1 MKDYAVQIKVQNN
14 FLLERMRL
22 AGFET
27 VAALARA
34 SGVNQSSIGKI
45 LNLKAAG
52 QNSRDQWRSHVLKIS
67 ECLRCLPEDIIPEQH
82 HKETLSKNTASL
94 TMDASQV
101 QNLLLVDNS
110 PDYMADT
117 ALNRDEVLR
126 LIELALHT
134 LNPRT
139 ERVLRLRFGFGGN
152 AMTPKEIGEVMGV
165 TSTRIQQIESRALQ
179 RLATLP
185 KHRQFEDLPNVM
197 RDMGRGK

>member
-67 ECLRCLPEDIIPEQH
+67 ECLRCLPEDIIPEQ
-82 HKETLSKNTASL
+82 
-94 TMDASQV
+94 SQV